1 MAYTSEI
8 RRKKDMSIWRT
19 ILKRSGLAL
28 MAAVVALCW
37 TETGHAVA
45 PCLIERGQDPLDVLN
60 STVRH
65 NVWIVLDTSGSMS
78 DIVPNSGNQTKIQ
91 IAKATLTEVINE
103 LVDGSGKPLVNWG
116 FVKFGKNSGSSTASC
131 TNQFSNG
138 CVGLDLNGL
147 INPPLCSDPS
157 NTTSVK
163 NAINAVS
170 ASGNTP
176 DGIAMDQI
184 SDKIVT
190 NGFVA
195 NLLPN
200 QRNFVILV
208 TDGDDTCE
216 CGDKSKNT
224 TGKLINGLWT
234 PTVSPP
240 FASGVTVPRQLRG
253 GIADGSYNTNIDV
266 SGNNTETTANL
277 QAANAGSKGRL
288 LYDRLNPS
296 AADKATGAK
305 GGAFVIG
312 LGLSGNS
319 PARANHMA
327 WEASGAYY
335 GNAKANHALFAND
348 KVGLKNALRDA
359 FAKIG
364 VPSSTVTLGS
374 PVVGSVREVIPG
386 FTDTSVLAADHIGD
400 VGPSTVDPD
409 DIRKARSVR
418 GNHQDNVLFQSSVDV
433 PGFFGHFTAYNIY
446 NVTDPTKPRTARQAD
461 FTKVWDA
468 GLQLQKLDPTA
479 RTIYFNKRGQ
489 TTLLPFD
496 TSNVSAADLGVAKG
510 YLSSIDGV
518 GALSATDARDIVVS
532 VMRGYRLSKDSV
544 TNTIYNSSGKL
555 NFSTLDKSGN
565 NTWKLYDSVAAPA
578 VVGPPERSPDF
589 DPPQSHAN
597 EYGVG
602 GTQVGDG
609 FFWDHFNRQ
618 TMVYLPTNGGMLH
631 AFDGQTGNEVF
642 AYIPDDVM
650 GLDPAEVPGNR
661 DTLADFVEQLVAEN
675 NGIQNHK
682 YYLAGSPS
690 VRDAFLRSDHGGD
703 DNWHTVL
710 AFGRGRGGRFLSVL
724 DISDPTAPKLRFNVG
739 NREGISDGLLDGLG
753 ETWSTPVMGNV
764 ATNNPSSSADR
775 VDQWLAFAGGGY
787 GCNNAFN
794 EGQYLFG
801 IRVEDGSVY
810 YRGQVANNSKA
821 TVTYNAVVAQPV
833 LFNPHESDTA
843 DSKDYVSRAYVGD
856 IQGNV
861 WKLVTTDLDPT
872 KWSLKKFAE
881 LGLDQPI
888 SAPVALLKDV
898 NNQQV
903 FVMVGTGGDSR
914 VSSTVATFKF
924 ATLIDADKD
933 GVNTTQYPLGTPAFW
948 SKDLGT
954 SQRVYIAPVTIGQV
968 GDATP
973 ALVFFAASQP
983 AFDVKVCTGKFYS
996 SLYALGIMSGQAE
1009 VDLNGGGNDESV
1021 DLGEGKVTGL
1031 YARSGNLYV
1040 SESGGI
1046 GTSGTLSVYGDGD
1059 FSDDIQSGGSGVT
1072 IQVLVDSFRISPF

>member
-1 MAYTSEI
+1 
-8 RRKKDMSIWRT
+8 MSIWKT
-19 ILKRSGLAL
+19 ILTRSGLAL
-28 MAAVVALCW
+28 TAAVLALSW
-37 TETGHAVA
+37 TGTGHAVA

-78 DIVPNSGNQTKIQ
+78 QTVPNSGGQTKLQ
-91 IAKATLTEVINE
+91 VAKATLTEVIDE
-103 LVDGSGKPLVNWG
+103 FVDGSGKPLVNWG
-116 FVKFGKNSGSSTASC
+116 FVKFGRNSGGGSC
-131 TNQFSNG
+131 TNQFSTG
-138 CVGLDLNGL
+138 CVGLDLGNL
-147 INPPLCSDPS
+147 INPPACSAPS
-157 NTTSVK
+157 NTGTVK
-163 NAINAVS
+163 SAINAVS

-184 SDKIVT
+184 SDRIVT
-190 NGFVA
+190 NGYVTA
-195 NLLPN
+195 LLPN

-216 CGDKSKNT
+216 CGDKSKT
-224 TGKLINGLWT
+224 TSGKLNQGLWT
-234 PTVSPP
+234 PTAKPP
-240 FASGVTVPRQLRG
+240 FANSATVPRQLRG
-253 GIADGSYNTNIDV
+253 GIATSAYNLNIDV
-266 SGNNTETTANL
+266 SGNNSETTANL
-277 QAANAGSKGRL
+277 QAANAGIKGRL

-335 GNAKANHALFAND
+335 GNTKANHALFAND

-364 VPSSTVTLGS
+364 IPSSTVTLGS
-374 PVVGSVREVIPG
+374 PVVGTVREVIPA
-386 FTDTSVLAADHIGD
+386 FTDTSVTAADHIGD
-400 VGPSTVDPD
+400 VGPGTVDPD
-409 DIRKARSVR
+409 DIRDARTVR
-418 GNHQDNVLFQSSVDV
+418 SNHQDNVLFQSSVDV
-433 PGFFGHFTAYNIY
+433 PGFAGHFTAYNIY
-446 NVTDPTKPRTARQAD
+446 KVTDGTKPRTARQAD
-461 FTKVWDA
+461 FTKIWDA
-468 GLQLQKLDPTA
+468 GDKLQLMDPTA
-479 RTIYFNKRGQ
+479 RTMYFNKRGQ

-496 TSNVSAADLGVAKG
+496 TTNVTAADLGVSAG

-518 GALSATDARDIVVS
+518 GALTSNDARDIVVQ
-532 VMRGYRLSKDSV
+532 VTRGYRLSKDTT
-544 TNTIYNSSGKL
+544 TNTIYKSNGQL
-555 NFSTLDKSGN
+555 NFSTLDKNGN
-565 NTWKLYDSVAAPA
+565 KTWKLYDAVAAPA
-578 VVGPPERSPDF
+578 VVGSPPRSPDF
-589 DPPQSHAN
+589 DPPQNHAN

-609 FFWDHFNRQ
+609 FYWDHFNRQ
-618 TMVYLPTNGGMLH
+618 TMVYLPTNAGVLH
-631 AFDGQTGNEVF
+631 AIDGQTGNEVF

-650 GLDPAEVPGNR
+650 GLDPGEVAGSR
-661 DTLADFVEQLVAEN
+661 DILADFVEQLVAEN

-682 YYLAGSPS
+682 YYLSGSPT
-690 VRDAFLRSDHGGD
+690 VRDAFLRSDRGGD
-703 DNWHTVL
+703 DLWHTVL
-710 AFGRGRGGRFLSVL
+710 AFGRGRGGRFLSML
-724 DISDPTAPKLRFNVG
+724 DISDPTLPKLRFNVG
-739 NREGISDGLLDGLG
+739 NREGMNEGLLDGLG

-764 ATNNPSSSADR
+764 QTDNPSSSADR
-775 VDQWLAFAGGGY
+775 VDQWLAFLGGGY
-787 GCNNAFN
+787 GCNNASN

-810 YRGQVANNSKA
+810 YSGQVTNNSSA
-821 TVTYNAVVAQPV
+821 AVAYNAVVAMPV
-833 LFNPHESDTA
+833 LYNPHESDVA
-843 DSKDYVSRAYVGD
+843 DNKDFVSRAYVGD

-861 WKLVTTDLDPT
+861 WKLVTTDLDPSNWT
-872 KWSLKKFAE
+872 LRKFAE
-881 LGLDQPI
+881 IGLNQPI

-898 NNQQV
+898 SNQQV
-903 FVMVGTGGDSR
+903 FVMVGSGGDSR
-914 VSSTVATFKF
+914 VSSTGNDFKF
-924 ATLIDADKD
+924 ATLIDKDLD
-933 GVNTTQYPLGTPAFW
+933 GVNTTQYPLGTPGFW
-948 SKDLGT
+948 EKTLDPQ
-954 SQRVYIAPVTIGQV
+954 QRMYIAPVTIGQV

-973 ALVFFAASQP
+973 ALVFFAASKP
-983 AFDVKVCTGKFYS
+983 AFDATICTGKFFS
-996 SLYALGIMSGQAE
+996 SLYALGIQTGQAE
-1009 VDLNGGGNDESV
+1009 VDLDGGGNDESV